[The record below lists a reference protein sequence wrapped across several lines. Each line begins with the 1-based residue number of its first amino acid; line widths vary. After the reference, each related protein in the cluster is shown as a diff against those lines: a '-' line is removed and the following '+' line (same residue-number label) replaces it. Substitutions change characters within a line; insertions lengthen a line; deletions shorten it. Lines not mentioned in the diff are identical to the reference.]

1 MRYLTRDGVTFEGES
16 ARQTVLAL
24 RATSRTPGRD
34 LAHFMAA
41 AATAARLQT
50 GQHVRA
56 TTPGVFLADLEHVG
70 LIERID

>member
-1 MRYLTRDGVTFEGES
+1 MRYMTRDGETFECETE
-16 ARQTVLAL
+16 RQTVLAL

-41 AATAARLQT
+41 AATAARVQT

-56 TTPGVFLADLEHVG
+56 TTPEAFLADLEHIG
-70 LIERID
+70 LIERLD